1 MCHRNFGTGN
11 LVPVGA
17 ISLWEKCHIGA
28 PRPQTRC
35 TMTSRWCRP
44 GNDEAAKRVRCQKM
58 AGLLGSIYPDGV
70 IWPMSPI
77 QLSPTKNWAF
87 QTAALGLNPNF
98 CGISSSTCGWKAFL
112 SKMWLQDLGN
122 IWHLREVTS
131 KLFPSSEVCLARYLQ
146 SPHPWDFRVPASP
159 LLLCYSLNTFWDD
172 TNDMTSKTT
181 CYLEGCLDSWRMIHH
196 M

>member
-1 MCHRNFGTGN
+1 MG
-11 LVPVGA
+11 LVTWYMLEPYPYEKNATLELQGPKPGA
-17 ISLWEKCHIGA
+17 RRHQGGVDLA
-28 PRPQTRC
+28 
-35 TMTSRWCRP
+35 MT
-44 GNDEAAKRVRCQKM
+44 KRRSAYRCQKM

-70 IWPMSPI
+70 IWPRSPI

-112 SKMWLQDLGN
+112 SKMRLQDLGN

-131 KLFPSSEVCLARYLQ
+131 KLFPSSEVCLARYLE